1 MVEDED
7 SSFLY
12 KSLVNVKTII
22 KDVGLIKLKEEIYV

>member
-12 KSLVNVKTII
+12 KSLGNVKTII